1 MALLVLTL
9 MGSVIGWIATIIARI
24 EDRGGILKHIVIGM
38 IAAVVIGIIANDGGF
53 LGGLSVMSC
62 FAAFLGSSMLVAAI
76 VLFNQRMRSQ

>member
-24 EDRGGILKHIVIGM
+24 EDRGGILKHIAIGM

-53 LGGLSVMSC
+53 LGGLSAMACV
-62 FAAFLGSSMLVAAI
+62 AAFIGSSAFVAGI
-76 VLFNQRMRSQ
+76 VLLNQRMRSQ